1 MNIQNEGKLPP
12 AAAKNEDLIQMCS
25 QQSNIDSN
33 EINFDL
39 TTYTTSP
46 LFAPLYQ
53 TKTLYISTFEKISTN
68 YDKIDHFEYYSSSF

>member
-25 QQSNIDSN
+25 RQSNIDSN

-46 LFAPLYQ
+46 LFAPLPNDNAIH
-53 TKTLYISTFEKISTN
+53 KHI
-68 YDKIDHFEYYSSSF
+68 